1 MALIAVGVK
10 AAANFIVKNGLA
22 KAARKYTPGLINKA
36 KDYISKNKLILSGTK
51 KKDIVV
57 KPKKGQ
63 IQPQVA
69 DRQTVSS
76 FLNKN
81 FNKPVSKGG
90 RDLVVYTPK
99 PTAGAAS
106 RVNPRTKLLRK
117 RDKALLA
124 VATTAP
130 FLFSN
135 QGKKDTK
142 KQTNGKKPTVP
153 GGTFGQAFAAAR
165 KKGEGTLF
173 TFNDKKYVAVTKDD
187 LRKANAKDLN
197 QYLNKLNR

>member
-10 AAANFIVKNGLA
+10 AAANFIVKNGLV

-36 KDYISKNKLILSGTK
+36 KNYISKNKLIASGK
-51 KKDIVV
+51 KVI

-63 IQPQVA
+63 VQPQLA

-99 PTAGAAS
+99 TTAGAAS

-197 QYLNKLNR
+197 QYLNKLNK

>member
-36 KDYISKNKLILSGTK
+36 KDYISKNKLIASGK
-51 KKDIVV
+51 KVI

-63 IQPQVA
+63 VQPQLA

-135 QGKKDTK
+135 QAK

-197 QYLNKLNR
+197 QYLNKLNK